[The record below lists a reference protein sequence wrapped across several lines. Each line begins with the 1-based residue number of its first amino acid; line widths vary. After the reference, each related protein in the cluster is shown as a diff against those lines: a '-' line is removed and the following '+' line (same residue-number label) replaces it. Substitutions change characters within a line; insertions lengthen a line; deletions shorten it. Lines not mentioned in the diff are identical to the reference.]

1 MGNFA
6 PLFGEPCK
14 PNPNPPR
21 MELENSSTRSR
32 GEVDS
37 KPVFEDGGE
46 CVENSQNKIN
56 SIIMKKFLLSIF
68 AVMLAVFSV
77 QAETK
82 TYTYDF
88 SKNTNWVTTKG
99 GSTAVA
105 TGSSNKLNA
114 FYDKATGDAFNAGGK
129 GYFNNSGY
137 FLWGASGAYIELPTY
152 AGEKITNVTAESSS
166 GHSTSV
172 TVGIYSGNTSVV
184 SEKTWSTNSSLYS
197 YDIPAE
203 YQSEVLR
210 LQVTNSKNSQVVSI
224 TITTETTGEGGG
236 ETPENPEGGETIE
249 GGTATYTAS
258 DNYNENTSVNDVKLA
273 LGDYVTATFSKA
285 SGGTAPQYYTSG
297 QSIRWYYGNTLVI
310 ESTAGSITGITF
322 GFGSDDSS
330 NAITANVGTY
340 SNGTWTGSANS
351 VTFTVGGTK
360 GNRRISSISVTYA
373 GKSEGEPVVEDVVM
387 PVISPAETDYN
398 VGETIE
404 VEITTTTENA
414 TIYYTTD
421 GTDPNTNSLVYSS
434 PIKVSS
440 TTTIKA
446 YAVKDGCNDSP
457 RAEKTFTFRNIVTLN
472 NCTVAELIEA
482 YASGDDIADN
492 ATVVGYIVGCVDGT
506 ALSKAVFGNEVSTNS
521 NILLADDPYE
531 TNIDNCIPVQ
541 LPSGNVR
548 EALNLVDN
556 YDNYQKKVVLTGN
569 VEAYFSV
576 AALKSTSAYEFVEMF
591 YNTITVS
598 DAGWATLYLAASARI
613 PSDVEAYTVTTVNDG
628 WVSLTQVTGVIPAN
642 TGIIVKAN
650 AGEYELIVGETA
662 TADVTGNLLE
672 GTATAT
678 EIIVEAYVLGNV
690 DGVGLYKAKMTDG
703 KWLNNANKAYLPA
716 SAVPNKSV
724 AFYGFDWD
732 GTTGIDQITDNR
744 EQSTAIYD
752 LTGRRIESI
761 TAPGIYIVNGV
772 KKLIR

>member
-1 MGNFA
+1 
-6 PLFGEPCK
+6 
-14 PNPNPPR
+14 
-21 MELENSSTRSR
+21 
-32 GEVDS
+32 
-37 KPVFEDGGE
+37 
-46 CVENSQNKIN
+46 
-56 SIIMKKFLLSIF
+56 MKKFLLSIF
-68 AVMLAVFSV
+68 AVLFAFAGV
-77 QAETK
+77 QAQE
-82 TYTYDF
+82 
-88 SKNTNWVTTKG
+88 SVTFTFKDLY
-99 GSTAVA
+99 
-105 TGSSNKLNA
+105 GSSTLSSIESKTVDGITIS
-114 FYDKATGDAFNAGGK
+114 YDKNSAQNAPAYNKDGTMRLYYGSNNGNSATFTAENGK
-129 GYFNNSGY
+129 
-137 FLWGASGAYIELPTY
+137 
-152 AGEKITNVTAESSS
+152 KITSIVVTASSS
-166 GHSTSV
+166 SYTPDVKYSVDGGAAINGAWNSTTLTITGIEATTVSIQNVGTTQLRTKVISV
-172 TVGIYSGNTSVV
+172 TYETSGGN
-184 SEKTWSTNSSLYS
+184 EG
-197 YDIPAE
+197 
-203 YQSEVLR
+203 
-210 LQVTNSKNSQVVSI
+210 
-224 TITTETTGEGGG
+224 GEGGG

-541 LPSGNVR
+541 LPSGDVR
-548 EALNLVDN
+548 TALNLVDN
-556 YDNYQKKVVLTGN
+556 SDNYQKKVILTGN

-576 AALKSTSAYEFVEMF
+576 AALKSTSAYEFVDEISH
-591 YNTITVS
+591 TLTVTE
-598 DAGWATLYLAASARI
+598 AGYATLFLGFNARI
-613 PSDVEAYTVTTVNDG
+613 PSAVEAYTVKTVNDG
-628 WVSLTQVTGVIPAN
+628 WVSLTQVTGVIPSQ
-642 TGIIVKAN
+642 TGIIVKA
-650 AGEYELIVGETA
+650 AEGEYKFFYEETA

-672 GTATAT
+672 GTLFNIDI
-678 EIIVEAYVLGNV
+678 EEEAYVLGQI
-690 DGVGLYKAKMTDG
+690 DGEVGLYKAKMTDG

-744 EQSTAIYD
+744 EQSTVIYD
-752 LTGRRIESI
+752 LTGRRIEAI
-761 TAPGIYIVNGV
+761 TAPGIYIVGG
-772 KKLIR
+772 KKVLVR